1 MEKQTPFSARLWWEG
16 SRGPQAHGVKQFQ
29 TGMSVCF
36 SLERRLQSPE
46 ALGFSSL
53 NILFWKVQ
61 CEKVKEMKMAL
72 G

>member
-1 MEKQTPFSARLWWEG
+1 
-16 SRGPQAHGVKQFQ
+16 
-29 TGMSVCF
+29 MSVWF
-36 SLERRLQSPE
+36 SLGQRLRSPK
-46 ALGFSSL
+46 ALAFSSL